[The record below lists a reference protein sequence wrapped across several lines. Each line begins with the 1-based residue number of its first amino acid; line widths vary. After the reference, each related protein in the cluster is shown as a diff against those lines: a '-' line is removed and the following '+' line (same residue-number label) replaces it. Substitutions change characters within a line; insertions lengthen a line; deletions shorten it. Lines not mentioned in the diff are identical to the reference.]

1 MLEDSQEQD
10 EESSDAADTFEENK
24 PVMSNE
30 NITSEGKQ
38 DELPEVKDFNF
49 NNEAFCPYRADQQHG
64 RPRMENIN
72 QLTEK
77 DVIEILSQREELL
90 EGYRK
95 RLEMLSREYE
105 DAGELIEMLQLRS
118 PANDQEGSKS
128 QEIKGLDDIYMLY
141 EKQKK
146 NYQKEIYK
154 NMLQIVDSIDQVKHV
169 YLYYLQLSPREQ
181 EILKAIYIDKKP
193 YKAIITEGMSEQT
206 INRLRKK
213 AIQKIIHRL
222 EKDNQAEQEE

>member
-1 MLEDSQEQD
+1 
-10 EESSDAADTFEENK
+10 
-24 PVMSNE
+24 
-30 NITSEGKQ
+30 
-38 DELPEVKDFNF
+38 
-49 NNEAFCPYRADQQHG
+49 
-64 RPRMENIN
+64 MENVN

-77 DVIEILSQREELL
+77 DVTEILSQREELL

-118 PANDQEGSKS
+118 PSNDQEGSKS

-181 EILKAIYIDKKP
+181 EILKAIYVDKKP

-213 AIQKIIHRL
+213 TIQKIIHRL

>member
-1 MLEDSQEQD
+1 
-10 EESSDAADTFEENK
+10 
-24 PVMSNE
+24 
-30 NITSEGKQ
+30 
-38 DELPEVKDFNF
+38 
-49 NNEAFCPYRADQQHG
+49 
-64 RPRMENIN
+64 MENVN
-72 QLTEK
+72 QITEK
-77 DVIEILSQREELL
+77 DVTEILSQREELL

-118 PANDQEGSKS
+118 PLNDQEGSKS

-146 NYQKEIYK
+146 IYK
-154 NMLQIVDSIDQVKHV
+154 NMLQIVDSIDKEKHV

>member
-1 MLEDSQEQD
+1 
-10 EESSDAADTFEENK
+10 
-24 PVMSNE
+24 
-30 NITSEGKQ
+30 
-38 DELPEVKDFNF
+38 
-49 NNEAFCPYRADQQHG
+49 
-64 RPRMENIN
+64 MENVN

-77 DVIEILSQREELL
+77 DVTEILSQREELL

-118 PANDQEGSKS
+118 PSNDQEGSKS

-154 NMLQIVDSIDQVKHV
+154 NILQIVDSIDQVKHV

-181 EILKAIYIDKKP
+181 EILKAIYVDKKP

>member
-1 MLEDSQEQD
+1 
-10 EESSDAADTFEENK
+10 
-24 PVMSNE
+24 
-30 NITSEGKQ
+30 
-38 DELPEVKDFNF
+38 
-49 NNEAFCPYRADQQHG
+49 
-64 RPRMENIN
+64 MENIN

-118 PANDQEGSKS
+118 PLNDQEGSKS
-128 QEIKGLDDIYMLY
+128 M
-141 EKQKK
+141 
-146 NYQKEIYK
+146 
-154 NMLQIVDSIDQVKHV
+154 
-169 YLYYLQLSPREQ
+169 
-181 EILKAIYIDKKP
+181 DKKP